1 MSGATEEVVV
11 PWLFKRVRRSL
22 EAQLCWQGLDQH
34 REVLQ
39 DGSLEGEEAFVER
52 GCQWFSGVWF
62 KSV

>member
-39 DGSLEGEEAFVER
+39 DGSLEGEEAFV
-52 GCQWFSGVWF
+52 
-62 KSV
+62 